1 MNNKIII
8 DTESIRKFNNDIKN
22 KSEEIINIFLEIEKD
37 FADIELKFNSNA
49 GKLYR
54 EKITN
59 YISYVEKKVTD
70 ENESLTNK
78 INAIIKVYEDTGK
91 EIEKMVN

>member
-8 DTESIRKFNNDIKN
+8 DTESIKKFSTDIKN
-22 KSEEIINIFLEIEKD
+22 KSEEIIDIFLEIEKD

-49 GKLYR
+49 GKVYR

-59 YISYVEKKVTD
+59 YITFVKKKVTD
-70 ENESLTNK
+70 ENESITNK
-78 INAIIKVYEDTGK
+78 INAIAKVYEDTGK
-91 EIEKMVN
+91 EIEKMVS